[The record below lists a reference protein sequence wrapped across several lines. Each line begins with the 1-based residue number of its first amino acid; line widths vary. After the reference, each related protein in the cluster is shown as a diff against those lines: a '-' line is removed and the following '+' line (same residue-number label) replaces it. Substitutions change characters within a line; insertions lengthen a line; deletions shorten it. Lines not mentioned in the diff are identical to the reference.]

1 MTRSTD
7 RPPDSELNEWRG
19 GGAAGPWERG
29 RSEGGGSSGGDGD
42 GDGGGKGGS
51 EGGDGGVDGGDSGLS
66 PVKSSMPSV
75 VILKFE
81 SCVWRSQ

>member
-42 GDGGGKGGS
+42 GGKR
-51 EGGDGGVDGGDSGLS
+51 ERENVGVGTYHQ
-66 PVKSSMPSV
+66 
-75 VILKFE
+75 FE
-81 SCVWRSQ
+81 SGFQGEDDDKSKVDLIDHSPDQFTLL